1 MTSGLSKKVDLEKL
15 AEKYLSRLNGKPD
28 ATRLLL
34 NMLADDVTDIT
45 TLRNYV
51 IRHEYNALSAKPNS
65 DKAAVIERLSETYG
79 LGSKE
84 IQKILGI

>member
-51 IRHEYNALSAKPNS
+51 IRHEYNTSVATPKF
-65 DKAAVIERLSETYG
+65 DKAAIIQKLSEIYG
-79 LGSKE
+79 LTGSEVRQIVGK
-84 IQKILGI
+84 

>member
-34 NMLADDVTDIT
+34 NMLADEVTDIT

-51 IRHEYNALSAKPNS
+51 IRHEYNASVAKPRF
-65 DKAAVIERLSETYG
+65 DKAAVIHKLSETYG
-79 LGSKE
+79 MTSREVQE
-84 IQKILGI
+84 IVGK